1 MTREEIIEYIKYNG
15 RYTKNVKKRLK
26 KLLKKYHPDN
36 NKNDK
41 DTILI
46 LYQIKKELEEGT
58 LKKVNYSLNESKSNF
73 EDISESYAYFIELL
87 IKKLKNKRIRID
99 KKLEE
104 LYKKMNYHYEKIN
117 NKQNE
122 MSFIDTDIYEI
133 EEEINELVKID
144 IVDFTVICLVLIIFF
159 FFLYHNFFF
168 GFIILFLII
177 IEINYINS
185 RRKIYYEKKDKLKQ
199 IKRIRKNVTNEYN
212 YYKDKVTILEKDEI
226 ELKKEK
232 RRINNDISYYNH
244 QLNKQKEKDLI
255 KNTKK
260 TFIKK

>member
-15 RYTKNVKKRLK
+15 RYTKDVKKRLK

-41 DTILI
+41 NTILV
-46 LYQIKKELEEGT
+46 LYQVKKELEEGT
-58 LKKVNYSLNESKSNF
+58 LKKINYFTNESKSNF
-73 EDISESYAYFIELL
+73 EDTSESYVYFIELL

-99 KKLEE
+99 KKIEE
-104 LYKKMNYHYEKIN
+104 LYEKMNYHYEKIN
-117 NKQNE
+117 NKQDE
-122 MSFIDTDIYEI
+122 MSFVDTDIYEI
-133 EEEINELVKID
+133 EEEINELIKID
-144 IVDFTVICLVLIIFF
+144 IIDFTIICLILIILTV
-159 FFLYHNFFF
+159 FLYRNFLFSI
-168 GFIILFLII
+168 IILFLII

-185 RRKIYYEKKDKLKQ
+185 RRKLYYAKKDKLKQ
-199 IKRIRKNVTNEYN
+199 IKKIRKKITDEYN
-212 YYKDKVTILEKDEI
+212 YFKDKIAILEKDEI

-244 QLNKQKEKDLI
+244 QLNKQKEKDLT